1 MSKPNS
7 PPPPSELP
15 DGHKRRKPTYKGTL
29 VISFRGTDD
38 SLIGWKEDFNMA
50 FQYPVP
56 AQRSASAYLD
66 MVARLWEGPIILVG
80 HSKGGNLA
88 IYAAMNA
95 DPKVRKRIQH
105 VYSLDGP
112 GFPPEI
118 VTSPAYRTIQP
129 KVTKI
134 VPSSSIVGMIF
145 RDPGAL
151 PRGLFRFGWHHAAFR
166 LHLAIGW

>member
-1 MSKPNS
+1 MVEHINQG
-7 PPPPSELP
+7 EQTQFAAATFQLP

-80 HSKGGNLA
+80 HSKEA
-88 IYAAMNA
+88 IW
-95 DPKVRKRIQH
+95 
-105 VYSLDGP
+105 
-112 GFPPEI
+112 
-118 VTSPAYRTIQP
+118 
-129 KVTKI
+129 
-134 VPSSSIVGMIF
+134 
-145 RDPGAL
+145 
-151 PRGLFRFGWHHAAFR
+151 RFTR
-166 LHLAIGW
+166 P